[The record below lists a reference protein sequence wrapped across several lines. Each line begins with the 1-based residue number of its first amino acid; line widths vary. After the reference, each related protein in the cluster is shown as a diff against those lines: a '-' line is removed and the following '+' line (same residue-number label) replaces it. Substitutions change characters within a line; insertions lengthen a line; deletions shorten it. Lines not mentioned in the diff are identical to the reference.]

1 MDDEED
7 LHVCLRCRDTIIG
20 LTNYVAHRRAGC
32 SAAREGQKEER
43 LAEGS
48 GAKSRAEI
56 QANEAEREVSAS
68 ETSGEFTVQ
77 PRPGEEP
84 PNMTQE
90 AFSDNV
96 RSHSSGPR
104 DETASATVDLN
115 YVSGTSQAVGG
126 PQRDRQEV
134 SHIQDSY
141 AVMEDYANALPR
153 SHSEPEIRSDH
164 SHLKAKP
171 HDSMSLSRRQ
181 TPSQAPFTGYSDP
194 LLPHGQ
200 ESSNMTL
207 FRHFDSFSDHAK
219 IQHEGETESHSVP
232 MSLFKVPSS
241 SYDLESQNFESR
253 YSDFYGLQ
261 PNPQEPLLSTV
272 SAMEHC
278 KAKREEAAEVTGAAN
293 DHVTQNLK
301 EQTAHADENTNVE
314 TRERGKWRPGSRPPP
329 SVGGKWRPATPRSE
343 LEEDEIEVDD
353 AEDDD
358 FSQMPPPPTYTK
370 GKWLPGKKLTNII
383 KVGSSIEYHCHACN
397 RTLKGKETYE
407 RHLNS
412 ELHFVNENKAS
423 ALKGTKILADVT
435 PSSAPSRPVRSKKL
449 EAQSFLKSTIARLK
463 SRKILSPH
471 SRSTPTSH
479 KASRAETQTLSENK
493 AVHVK
498 QEVKVEPQVDEDEE
512 EMKTTAC
519 IKPNFYCNL
528 HEDFVIHMKTHKN
541 DPEDDEVKTLYTCSV
556 CNDEDSLLLPNA
568 IRHLQTPHHLSNA
581 RDVVLQAHQVIMSS
595 RSAVVCPLGDG
606 TFRYFREYRR
616 HRRLQ
621 HQDPGF
627 QLSDQ
632 RLLRCP
638 QCNFRAL
645 RERQI
650 RAHIKEAHELTRKS
664 DAYHCFVCGLAFV
677 THRQAELHRRSAE
690 HRTTLGRQ
698 RGLSVLRT
706 CTLCYVEVEDLPALR
721 RHMCQEHRKD
731 CTPCHLCGLVPP
743 LRSDLAQHQR
753 NCSGSPGDWAGM
765 HKCELCSFKN
775 DLLAHVLTHTTLAHG
790 QRGADN
796 RYSCHICKT
805 KLRFSS
811 VKGHML
817 SHSNEWPH
825 ACHLCSRKFPRQ
837 KWLDRHLSVVHTRGE
852 AQLSDGPALCDTC
865 GKTFSNRWHLQ
876 RHQQEAHSHAALT
889 PPSQSEKAPS
899 DAAGEGAVTPSA
911 SRAKRAAP
919 PVPTPTLC
927 DVCGVQCDS
936 ASMLKAH
943 RQGHKRR
950 EGDVYQ
956 CPHCN
961 YSTGHLPHLRRHLR
975 LHTGSTPFSCPYCAY
990 SCNNQ
995 ENLRKH
1001 MLKTKRHPGRFMYEC
1016 RLCASLFGAEA
1027 AALKPMSH
1035 EAEDAEG
1042 PRRPMDYGDA
1052 HVLGP
1057 LEDSRA
1063 FASPGPLAP
1072 LEGKLF
1078 KTNYATEFHAHLLER
1093 HRNHFDTKEEIQ
1105 QLSEGAPGEA
1115 EDDGA
1120 RQVILILPDKFSEQ
1134 TGDVAALL
1142 PSLGLAPSP
1151 SDCVSIVTVQPK
1163 DAAEGGHAPPSQ
1175 LGVLSSDHSLPG
1187 TSHAKDGPE
1196 GCPNDAVLMPADQV
1210 VTLET
1215 QMVPDAT
1222 IIEGG
1227 VAPEGAAQV
1236 VLCPPAADPEQVLNP
1251 LHMVAEAAEALT
1263 QSDMLA
1269 AQVMEAPHTAPPPV
1283 RHQAQMLPA
1292 ALFEPG
1298 GSIQQPGAGQLPGAA
1313 RMLQQEPTLEFVDN
1327 RVVAAEVG
1335 AKGGASDTQAE
1346 EIIYSF
1352 TLP

>member
-1 MDDEED
+1 
-7 LHVCLRCRDTIIG
+7 
-20 LTNYVAHRRAGC
+20 
-32 SAAREGQKEER
+32 
-43 LAEGS
+43 
-48 GAKSRAEI
+48 
-56 QANEAEREVSAS
+56 
-68 ETSGEFTVQ
+68 
-77 PRPGEEP
+77 
-84 PNMTQE
+84 
-90 AFSDNV
+90 
-96 RSHSSGPR
+96 
-104 DETASATVDLN
+104 
-115 YVSGTSQAVGG
+115 
-126 PQRDRQEV
+126 
-134 SHIQDSY
+134 
-141 AVMEDYANALPR
+141 
-153 SHSEPEIRSDH
+153 
-164 SHLKAKP
+164 
-171 HDSMSLSRRQ
+171 
-181 TPSQAPFTGYSDP
+181 
-194 LLPHGQ
+194 
-200 ESSNMTL
+200 
-207 FRHFDSFSDHAK
+207 
-219 IQHEGETESHSVP
+219 
-232 MSLFKVPSS
+232 
-241 SYDLESQNFESR
+241 
-253 YSDFYGLQ
+253 
-261 PNPQEPLLSTV
+261 
-272 SAMEHC
+272 
-278 KAKREEAAEVTGAAN
+278 
-293 DHVTQNLK
+293 
-301 EQTAHADENTNVE
+301 
-314 TRERGKWRPGSRPPP
+314 
-329 SVGGKWRPATPRSE
+329 
-343 LEEDEIEVDD
+343 
-353 AEDDD
+353 
-358 FSQMPPPPTYTK
+358 MPPPPTYTK

-519 IKPNFYCNL
+519 IKPKLLCPICKLSFGEPYAALHFASLAHIHNELEYKQNPSDEVDDSYRKIILNNFSAIVKTSPFHCIPCSFYCNL

-541 DPEDDEVKTLYTCSV
+541 DPEDDEFKTLYTCSV

-1093 HRNHFDTKEEIQ
+1093 HRNHFDTKEEVTTHIRSYYRPEHDATVTTTPLPFIHKKRQRHSARPPKRLKKERPDDPANEDTDEGDEDVLSQIRKSLDIGDYVAEEKGVGGGGDDHDSARSHVSEEAEAAGMHSNLQEGAVVHKQFFHVEAGGSASEEAPPVVGGRSGGPKSYLRAGTRPSILRPPHAQPSSAHIPGTSTVHAHGNASGHNQGNAAHPLRILIQ

-1269 AQVMEAPHTAPPPV
+1269 AQVMEPHTAPPPV

-1327 RVVAAEVG
+1327 RVVAAEGG